1 MSIQQFQVSGMT
13 CGHCEASVRRAIG
26 ELDPQAV
33 VQIDRASGKVVVESG
48 QDRDAIAKAIEDEGY
63 VVAA

>member
-33 VQIDRASGKVVVESG
+33 VQIDRASGKVVVESA
-48 QDRDAIAKAIEDEGY
+48 QARDAIAKAIEDEGY
-63 VVAA
+63 VVAT

>member
-33 VQIDRASGKVVVESG
+33 VQIAEQAVGKP
-48 QDRDAIAKAIEDEGY
+48 
-63 VVAA
+63 